1 MRTAVIT
8 ASYAQDFE
16 RCRLLCDSLDQ
27 RLLGEWTHYILV
39 EARDVGRFSAL
50 AGSRR
55 QIVDERDILPAWL
68 RPFPDPVSLGR
79 RRVWLSPFTPPLRGW
94 HVQQL
99 RRLGIGRLLSEET
112 QFSADSD
119 VVLMREF
126 DPASLWRDGDLRLY
140 RRDFA
145 TTADLP
151 DHIRWAKAANRLLT
165 DQPDPGPPY
174 HDYISTLIGWRTDT
188 LKSLLDH
195 IEQRNGFGWARAVA
209 RSRAISEC
217 TIYGH
222 YVDGVLAGAG
232 HYHSDEALCLVM
244 WNGAAGERT
253 PLQDL
258 DAFIRRMKAYQVGIG
273 IQSFIGYDLADIR
286 KLVLAQS

>member
-8 ASYAQDFE
+8 ASYQQDFE

-27 RLLGEWTHYILV
+27 RLLGDWTHYILV
-39 EARDVGRFSAL
+39 ESRDVQRFASL

-55 QIVDERDILPAWL
+55 HIIDERDILPPWL
-68 RPFPDPVSLGR
+68 RSFPDPLSMGR

-99 RRLGIGRLLSEET
+99 RRLGIGRMLSEEAL
-112 QFSADSD
+112 FSADSD

-126 DPASLWRDGDLRLY
+126 DPAALWRNNDLRLY
-140 RRDFA
+140 RRDSA
-145 TTADLP
+145 TTADMP
-151 DHIRWAKAANRLLT
+151 DHLRWAEAANRVLT
-165 DQPDPGPPY
+165 DLPDTGPPY
-174 HDYISTLIGWRTDT
+174 HDYINTLIGWRTD
-188 LKSLLDH
+188 SLNGMLDH
-195 IEQRNGFGWARAVA
+195 IEQKNGCDWARAVA

-217 TIYGH
+217 TLYGT
-222 YVDGVLAGAG
+222 YVDSVLAGAG

-244 WNGAAGERT
+244 WNGEAGDRK

-258 DAFIRRMKAYQVGIG
+258 GSFIQGMKAHQIGIG
-273 IQSFIGYDLADIR
+273 IQSFIGYNLADVR
-286 KLVLAQS
+286 KLVLPQP

>member
-27 RLLGEWTHYILV
+27 RLLGDWTHYILV
-39 EARDVGRFSAL
+39 EHSDVPRFSGL
-50 AGSRR
+50 AGTRR
-55 QIVDERDILPAWL
+55 HIIDERDILPRWL

-99 RRLGIGRLLSEET
+99 RRLGIGRMLSEET
-112 QFSADSD
+112 LFSADSD

-126 DPASLWRDGDLRLY
+126 DPATLWRNTDLRLY

-145 TTADLP
+145 TTADMP
-151 DHIRWAKAANRLLT
+151 DHCNWANATNRLLSGLT
-165 DQPDPGPPY
+165 DNGPPY
-174 HDYISTLIGWRTDT
+174 HDYINTLIGWRTDT

-195 IEQRNGFGWARAVA
+195 IEQKNGISWARAVA

-217 TIYGH
+217 TIYGT
-222 YVDGVLAGAG
+222 YADRVLGGVG

-244 WNGAAGERT
+244 WNGQADDRT
-253 PLQDL
+253 PIQDL
-258 DAFIRRMKAYQVGIG
+258 GHFIHGMKAHQIGIG
-273 IQSFIGYDLADIR
+273 IQSFIGYNLADIR
-286 KLVLAQS
+286 RLVLP